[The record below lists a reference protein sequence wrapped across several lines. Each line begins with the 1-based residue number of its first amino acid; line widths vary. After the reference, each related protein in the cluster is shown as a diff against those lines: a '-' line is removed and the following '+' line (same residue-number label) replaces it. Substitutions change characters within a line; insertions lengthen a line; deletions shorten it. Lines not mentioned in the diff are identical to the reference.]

1 MELSATHPTKQIFNI
16 DPNPYGYPYAPGF
29 GGYGNNGWGNDMF
42 SILLLFALFGGGGFG
57 GGWGRFGNGM
67 MSPLGADLAATTAE
81 SVAYNKAGLDYA
93 GQGIAGVANKLD
105 SVVTNQ
111 CQNTAAIQSALC
123 TGFSSTANAMQ
134 NGFYNLNTS
143 VLTNKYDL
151 VRAIDTC
158 CCNTQQSIAALNAN
172 LDKATC
178 AIINS
183 NKDNTQTILTA
194 LCNHWQEK
202 SQMKICDLQRQLS
215 EANIIGALK
224 NA

>member
-1 MELSATHPTKQIFNI
+1 MELTDARPTKQIFNI
-16 DPNPYGYPYAPGF
+16 DPNPYGYNMAAPGF
-29 GGYGNNGWGNDMF
+29 GGGSLGNDMF
-42 SILLLFALFGGGGFG
+42 SILLLFALFGGGGGGF
-57 GGWGRFGNGM
+57 GGWGGRFGGPM
-67 MSPLGADLAATTAE
+67 TPLGADLAANISE

-93 GQGIAGVANKLD
+93 GQAIAGVANKLD

-111 CQNTAAIQSALC
+111 CQNTASIQSALC
-123 TGFSSTANAMQ
+123 AGFSNVGNAMQ

-183 NKDNTQTILTA
+183 SKDNTQSILTA